1 MTELPDLLT
10 IQQLAEYLQVSD
22 STVRRMLK
30 DGRLQGVSI
39 GREWRIPKE
48 ALEKLTRPGE
58 PERQEIRG
66 AWHLKQM
73 ANLVAV
79 ERIDGVMGCFPVNP
93 FKNVD
98 LEALTPYKGY
108 HPDKIESAVPVPDYV
123 LRFYGLKRVSQDG

>member
-39 GREWRIPKE
+39 ARSGAYPK
-48 ALEKLTRPGE
+48 RPGE
-58 PERQEIRG
+58 ADPAGGAERQEIRG

-73 ANLVAV
+73 ANLVVV
-79 ERIDGVMGCFPVNP
+79 ERIDRCDGVLLVNP

-98 LEALTPYKGY
+98 LEPLTPYKGY